1 MKVSLITLGCRSNA
15 FDTELMANYFKC
27 KGYELVNDQEKA
39 DIYIINT
46 CTVTSEADRSSR
58 QAIHRAKRKNPKAL
72 VVATGCYAQVNPQAL
87 SSMQDVDMVV
97 GNSHKHRIVELVEE
111 FLQDKGKN
119 IFVDNI
125 FRQSRLESFDLITFF
140 EKARPFIKVQE
151 GCNRFCTF
159 CVIPYARGKVRSVPP
174 EKVIKEVELLAQK
187 GFQEVVLTGT
197 QLTQYGWDMGT
208 SLYELLRGLI
218 EVKGIE
224 LIRLSSMHPSEIDGE
239 LLELITSEEKI
250 APHFHISLQSGSDR
264 ILQLMEREYT
274 VSDYVRIV
282 DKIISKRPISA
293 IGTDIIVGF
302 PTETEEDFEQ
312 TYKLL
317 EELPI
322 AYMHIFPYSDRPFTK
337 ASKMEGKTTPKYREG
352 KVTTLRRLD
361 IQKREAFWK
370 ANLGRTLRATVLGN
384 GWLITENYLD
394 FYRQEFSE
402 MIGSVVRIELKGE
415 FMV

>member
-1 MKVSLITLGCRSNA
+1 MKVSFITLGCRSNA
-15 FDTELMANYFKC
+15 FDTELMANYFKS
-27 KGYELVNDQEKA
+27 KGYEVVNDQEQA

-72 VVATGCYAQVNPQAL
+72 VVATGCYAQINPQAL

-224 LIRLSSMHPSEIDGE
+224 LIRLSSMHPSEIGGE

-264 ILQLMEREYT
+264 ILKLMEREYT

-312 TYKLL
+312 TYRLL

-322 AYMHIFPYSDRPFTK
+322 AYMHVFPYSDRPFTK
-337 ASKMEGKTTPKYREG
+337 ASKMEGKVASSVKDKRVKVLKELDKEKRQNFYETHRG
-352 KVTTLRRLD
+352 K
-361 IQKREAFWK
+361 
-370 ANLGRTLRATVLGN
+370 NLRATIIEENRL
-384 GWLITENYLD
+384 LTENYIEVD
-394 FYRQEFSE
+394 R
-402 MIGSVVRIELKGE
+402 SVKGNAGCVIRIVL
-415 FMV
+415 

>member
-15 FDTELMANYFKC
+15 FDTELMANYFKS
-27 KGYELVNDQEKA
+27 KGYEVVNDQEQA

-72 VVATGCYAQVNPQAL
+72 VVATGCYAQINPQAL

-224 LIRLSSMHPSEIDGE
+224 LIRLSSMHPSEIGGE

-264 ILQLMEREYT
+264 ILKLMEREYT

-312 TYKLL
+312 TYRLL

-322 AYMHIFPYSDRPFTK
+322 AYMHVFPYSDRPFTK
-337 ASKMEGKTTPKYREG
+337 ASKMEGKVSPKVKDERVSKLKE
-352 KVTTLRRLD
+352 LD
-361 IQKREAFWK
+361 KRKRECFYK
-370 ANLGRTLRATVLGN
+370 ESLGKELRATVVEVCKL
-384 GWLITENYLD
+384 LTENYLQLEVEG
-394 FYRQEFSE
+394 FTE
-402 MIGSVVRIELKGE
+402 IGKVVRIRL
-415 FMV
+415 

>member
-15 FDTELMANYFKC
+15 FDTELMANYFKS
-27 KGYELVNDQEKA
+27 KGYEVVNYQEQA

-97 GNSHKHRIVELVEE
+97 GNSHKHRIVELIEE
-111 FLQDKGKN
+111 FLQDKGEN

-218 EVKGIE
+218 EIKGIE

-264 ILQLMEREYT
+264 ILKLMEREYK

-312 TYKLL
+312 TYRLL
-317 EELPI
+317 EGLPI
-322 AYMHIFPYSDRPFTK
+322 AYMHIFPYSDRLFTK
-337 ASKMEGKTTPKYREG
+337 ASKMEGKVSPRAKDERVSKLKELDKRKREG
-352 KVTTLRRLD
+352 FYK
-361 IQKREAFWK
+361 ES
-370 ANLGRTLRATVLGN
+370 LGKELRATVVEVGKL
-384 GWLITENYLD
+384 LTENYLQLEVEGFTD
-394 FYRQEFSE
+394 
-402 MIGSVVRIELKGE
+402 IGKVVRIRL
-415 FMV
+415 

>member
-15 FDTELMANYFKC
+15 FDTELMANYFKS
-27 KGYELVNDQEKA
+27 KGYEVVNDQEQA

-224 LIRLSSMHPSEIDGE
+224 LIRLSSMHPSEIGGE

-264 ILQLMEREYT
+264 ILKLMEREYT

-312 TYKLL
+312 TYRLL

-322 AYMHIFPYSDRPFTK
+322 AYMHVFPYSDRPFTK
-337 ASKMEGKTTPKYREG
+337 ASKMEGKVASSVKDKRVKVLKELDKEKRQNFYETHRG
-352 KVTTLRRLD
+352 K
-361 IQKREAFWK
+361 
-370 ANLGRTLRATVLGN
+370 NLRATIIEENRL
-384 GWLITENYLD
+384 LTENYIEVD
-394 FYRQEFSE
+394 R
-402 MIGSVVRIELKGE
+402 SVKGNAGCVIRIVL
-415 FMV
+415 

>member
-15 FDTELMANYFKC
+15 LDTELMANYFKS
-27 KGYELVNDQEKA
+27 KGYEVVNDQEQA

-72 VVATGCYAQVNPQAL
+72 VVATGCYAQINPQAL

-224 LIRLSSMHPSEIDGE
+224 LIRLSSMHPSEIGGE

-264 ILQLMEREYT
+264 ILKLMEREYT

-312 TYKLL
+312 TYRLL

-322 AYMHIFPYSDRPFTK
+322 AYMHVFPYSDRPFTK
-337 ASKMEGKTTPKYREG
+337 ASKMEGKVASSVKDKRVKVLKELDKEKRQNFYETHRG
-352 KVTTLRRLD
+352 K
-361 IQKREAFWK
+361 
-370 ANLGRTLRATVLGN
+370 NLRATIIEENRL
-384 GWLITENYLD
+384 LTENYIEVD
-394 FYRQEFSE
+394 R
-402 MIGSVVRIELKGE
+402 SVKGNAGCVIRIVL
-415 FMV
+415 

>member
-15 FDTELMANYFKC
+15 FDTELMANYFKS
-27 KGYELVNDQEKA
+27 KGYEVVSSEEMA
-39 DIYIINT
+39 DVYIINT

-72 VVATGCYAQVNPQAL
+72 VVATGCYAQINPQAL

-208 SLYELLRGLI
+208 SFYELLRGLI

-224 LIRLSSMHPSEIDGE
+224 LIRLSSMHPSEIGGE

-264 ILQLMEREYT
+264 ILKLMEREYT

-302 PTETEEDFEQ
+302 PTETEEDFEE
-312 TYKLL
+312 TYRLL

-322 AYMHIFPYSDRPFTK
+322 AYMHVFPYSDRPFTK
-337 ASKMEGKTTPKYREG
+337 ASKMEGKVASSVKDKRVKVLKELDKEKRQNFYETHRG
-352 KVTTLRRLD
+352 K
-361 IQKREAFWK
+361 I
-370 ANLGRTLRATVLGN
+370 LRATIIEENRL
-384 GWLITENYLD
+384 LTENYIEVD
-394 FYRQEFSE
+394 R
-402 MIGSVVRIELKGE
+402 SVKGNAGCVIRIVL
-415 FMV
+415 

>member
-15 FDTELMANYFKC
+15 FDTELMANYFKS
-27 KGYELVNDQEKA
+27 KGYEVVNDQEQA

-72 VVATGCYAQVNPQAL
+72 VVATGCYAQINPQAL

-224 LIRLSSMHPSEIDGE
+224 LIRLSSMHPSEIGGE

-264 ILQLMEREYT
+264 ILKLMEREYT

-312 TYKLL
+312 TYRLL

-322 AYMHIFPYSDRPFTK
+322 AYMHVFPYSDRPFTK
-337 ASKMEGKTTPKYREG
+337 ASKMEGKVASSVKDKRVKVLKELDKEKRQNFYETHRG
-352 KVTTLRRLD
+352 K
-361 IQKREAFWK
+361 
-370 ANLGRTLRATVLGN
+370 NLRATIIEENRL
-384 GWLITENYLD
+384 LTENYIEVD
-394 FYRQEFSE
+394 R
-402 MIGSVVRIELKGE
+402 SVKGNAGCVIRIVL
-415 FMV
+415 